1 MRYKMQVKHHV
12 FAVAASTLL
21 IAAGASTAWAHAE
34 LKQATPAVDG
44 TVQAAPAEVTL
55 KFSERLES
63 PFSTIIVRDAVGK
76 RVDKASGQIDK
87 ADRTVMRASLQ
98 PLSPGIYIVEWR
110 ALTTDTHRTEGAFIF
125 HVGQ

>member
-1 MRYKMQVKHHV
+1 MQIKYRI
-12 FAVAASTLL
+12 FTAAASAAL
-21 IAAGASTAWAHAE
+21 IVTGTSAAWAHAE

-63 PFSTIIVRDAVGK
+63 AFSAVVVRDAVGK
-76 RVDKASGQIDK
+76 RVDKSDGHIDR

-98 PLSPGIYIVEWR
+98 PLSPGTYIVEWR
-110 ALTTDTHRTEGAFIF
+110 ALTADTHRTEGAFIF
-125 HVGQ
+125 RIGQ

>member
-1 MRYKMQVKHHV
+1 MQISHRILTL
-12 FAVAASTLL
+12 AASAVLT
-21 IAAGASTAWAHAE
+21 IAGASAVWAHAE

-63 PFSTIIVRDAVGK
+63 AFSTIIVRDAVGK

-110 ALTTDTHRTEGAFIF
+110 ALTADTHRTEGAFIF
-125 HVGQ
+125 HVGP